1 MFLEYSQPDPDAQ
14 EFDPVEDHE
23 TIIGIQVIKPDIDE
37 LDDKASADD
46 VFSTS
51 AGEQRELASA
61 GVVAQSTAMNQRD
74 AGSDSL
80 PTQGFLTATITE
92 PQPVT
97 TEARTVATV
106 SPVIT
111 DGIDTRSG
119 THTPVSMRGA
129 PARPDNDDERNRPSE
144 PRFVPATRQDNPRYR
159 TTAEPIR
166 LRWWYWPLMV
176 LTILPVIAGV
186 STHFVGSA
194 VPINVMMAL
203 LAVTGVLASLQMVI
217 TSGVRMPA
225 WATFVLVFPMAAGVM
240 GGGAL
245 AAALVGPAASLQDL
259 GRALA
264 PGLVPLAVLVAAG
277 VSIRRTWR
285 LWVAVHML
293 TAIVSTADIVN
304 AFILA
309 K

>member
-1 MFLEYSQPDPDAQ
+1 
-14 EFDPVEDHE
+14 
-23 TIIGIQVIKPDIDE
+23 
-37 LDDKASADD
+37 
-46 VFSTS
+46 
-51 AGEQRELASA
+51 
-61 GVVAQSTAMNQRD
+61 
-74 AGSDSL
+74 
-80 PTQGFLTATITE
+80 
-92 PQPVT
+92 
-97 TEARTVATV
+97 
-106 SPVIT
+106 
-111 DGIDTRSG
+111 
-119 THTPVSMRGA
+119 
-129 PARPDNDDERNRPSE
+129 
-144 PRFVPATRQDNPRYR
+144 
-159 TTAEPIR
+159 
-166 LRWWYWPLMV
+166 MV